1 MKHKWDK
8 LPDHCKNGVG
18 YFKVWKCRV
27 CGCIKELLNQRF
39 AEADYERNGQIYSH
53 YIECIDEEAEK
64 LKTID

>member
-8 LPDHCKNGVG
+8 KPDRFFDGIG
-18 YFKVWKCRV
+18 MFKVWRCRV
-27 CGCIKELLNQRF
+27 CGCVKHLLNQRF
-39 AEADYERNGQIYSH
+39 AEPTYTRSRQNFDR